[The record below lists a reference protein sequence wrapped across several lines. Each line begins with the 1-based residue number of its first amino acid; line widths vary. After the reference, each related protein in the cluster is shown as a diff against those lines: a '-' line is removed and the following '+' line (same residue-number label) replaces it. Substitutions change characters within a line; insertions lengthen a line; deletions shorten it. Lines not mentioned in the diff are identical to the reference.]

1 MMIEKKLIQL
11 SEDIVIPDTLKPDQ
25 IEQKL
30 QHAKAGRQSRYARRF
45 TTRLALGAACLLL
58 VAAVGNYLLAAGIL
72 NITPDSDPRH
82 NSAPQADS
90 ETAAV
95 SPTQPPEEAAAP
107 EGEIYETLRQKIA
120 LSMESSGFVQYQDT
134 TTDTALENSKEVADA
149 SGSSASTQKDS
160 NEYSGT
166 NLQVQNVD
174 EGDVVKTDGTYIYIS
189 ADDTFGSTV
198 FIYQAEGK
206 DTKKLTEL
214 TVDSMNISE
223 MYVKDHF
230 LVLVGNDW
238 EKQSEKEKLSGA
250 YTEHDIQQENTLVLV
265 YDIANIKEPKN
276 IRIALKPGL
285 YICYNCNKGQTV
297 YNDGILR
304 FCPKCGSS
312 QFYQQ

>member
-1 MMIEKKLIQL
+1 MIEKKLIQL

-30 QHAKAGRQSRYARRF
+30 QHAKAGHQSRYARRF

-120 LSMESSGFVQYQDT
+120 LSMESSGFGQYQDT
-134 TTDTALENSKEVADA
+134 TTDIALENSKEVADA
-149 SGSSASTQKDS
+149 SGSSGSTQKEAN

-174 EGDVVKTDGTYIYIS
+174 EGDVVKTDGTYIYTS
-189 ADDTFGSTV
+189 AGDTFGSTV
-198 FIYQAEGK
+198 CIYQAEGK

-223 MYVKDHF
+223 MYIKDHF

-265 YDIANIKEPKN
+265 YDIANIKEPKQTFRKTQSGTYSN
-276 IRIALKPGL
+276 SRINGCLL
-285 YICYNCNKGQTV
+285 YTSPSPR
-297 YNDGILR
+297 DA
-304 FCPKCGSS
+304 
-312 QFYQQ
+312 